1 MAPKSRAGQLL
12 TSWFEQNY
20 EYRVE
25 EGDLRYAPSK
35 IEAVR
40 RDGED
45 FDDVHLANLKRRLK
59 STAFPISSF
68 VIYLEIDEFRR
79 FVRIY
84 IDLAHHSQIKKKGDK
99 IHHWSIVTKDEIQ
112 SRILNAM

>member
-1 MAPKSRAGQLL
+1 MSQLL
-12 TSWFEQNY
+12 SSWFDQTF

-25 EGDLRYAPSK
+25 EGDPRYAPSK

-45 FDDVHLANLKRRLK
+45 FDDLYMQNLKLHLQT
-59 STAFPISSF
+59 SALPSSIF
-68 VIYLEIDEFRR
+68 NIYLETDEFRR

-84 IDLAHHSQIKKKGDK
+84 VDSAQNNHIKKKK
-99 IHHWSIVTKDEIQ
+99 IDQLHHWSVIPRGEIQ
-112 SRILNAM
+112 SRLSRV